1 MTSRDSGIS
10 SVENDNSCKKSVG
23 QLILFF
29 ENISKSHY

>member
-29 ENISKSHY
+29 KSHY

>member
-10 SVENDNSCKKSVG
+10 SVENDIICKKSEG